1 MAKVADMELDELKQW
16 IETVVEQKLLELLG
30 DPDEGLT
37 LRPEIAER
45 IQRTLSEIQQGR
57 RFTPAEEVAKELGL
71 EGKSVAN

>member
-57 RFTPAEEVAKELGL
+57 RFTPRRGGCQGVGT
-71 EGKSVAN
+71 

>member
-45 IQRTLSEIQQGR
+45 IQRTL
-57 RFTPAEEVAKELGL
+57 
-71 EGKSVAN
+71 